1 MSFFSKLFGGAKSKP
16 TEEMP
21 AVAVECPHGVLVPRW
36 DSVQD
41 MGIEAKVTSFTCD
54 ACQKSFTPEEG
65 RALRESL
72 AERLRVPEANPET

>member
-1 MSFFSKLFGGAKSKP
+1 MSFISKLFGGGKSKP
-16 TEEMP
+16 AEMP
-21 AVAVECPHGVLVPRW
+21 AVTVECPHAVLVPRW

-54 ACQKSFTPEEG
+54 ACQQSFTPEEG

-72 AERLRVPEANPET
+72 AERLRVPEENPEA